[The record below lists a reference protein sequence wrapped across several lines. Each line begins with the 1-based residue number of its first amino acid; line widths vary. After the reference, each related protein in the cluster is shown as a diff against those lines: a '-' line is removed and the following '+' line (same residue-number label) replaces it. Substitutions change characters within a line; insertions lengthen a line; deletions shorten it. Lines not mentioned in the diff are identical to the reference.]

1 MAPVTL
7 VYVFELLAFALV
19 GTLLQGTLLWM
30 SWRLLSRA
38 IPVSY
43 PLLRYRVA
51 GAHFALLS
59 GLPLLTIA
67 LFHLF
72 FAAMGAEISREKP
85 SVDLPPLESS
95 AAHLSMLAGIAGG
108 WLLGAMVHCLKLLRE
123 FAGLAR
129 IARGAPPENLVV
141 AVDRLGRKLG
151 ARRLVQPCI
160 AAVAGPQVVGFRR
173 ATLMIPADFMTALPA
188 AERDAILLHE
198 LAHARRHD
206 FAWNLVQRFGLALAW
221 FHPAAWALYN
231 SMALE
236 REAVCDAVAVGQG
249 ASPKL
254 LAQGLLR
261 LAERRGGQTIAMA
274 STSGATLSDRIHR
287 LLAPAIA
294 PASLLR
300 RAAIAGGMLALF
312 GVAAAL
318 AEPGLN
324 AARMRELYI
333 ASGFGP
339 TVVVN
344 ARDPAGAFGLRI
356 RQGRVV
362 QASIEQQSVPT
373 ERIIQKGDQ
382 VILLGP
388 NRRPA
393 VSLRVSANGR
403 IRWDARGW
411 HSAGS

>member
-1 MAPVTL
+1 MASVTL
-7 VYVFELLAFALV
+7 AYVFELLAFALV

-43 PLLRYRVA
+43 PVLRYRVA
-51 GAHFALLS
+51 GAHFALLAA
-59 GLPLLTIA
+59 LPLLTVA

-85 SVDLPPLESS
+85 SVELPPLESS
-95 AAHLSMLAGIAGG
+95 AAYLSMLAGIAAC

-123 FAGLAR
+123 WAGLAR
-129 IARGAPPENLVV
+129 IARSAAPENLVA
-141 AVDRLGRKLG
+141 AVDRLGKKIG
-151 ARRLVQPCI
+151 ARCLVQPCI
-160 AAVAGPQVVGFRR
+160 AAVASPQVVGFRR
-173 ATLMIPADFMTALPA
+173 ASLMIPADFMTALPA

-206 FAWNLVQRFGLALAW
+206 FAWNLMQRFGLALVW

-231 SMALE
+231 SVALE
-236 REAVCDAVAVGQG
+236 REAVCDAMAVGQG
-249 ASPKL
+249 ASPKS

-261 LAERRGGQTIAMA
+261 LAERRSGHAIAMA
-274 STSGATLSDRIHR
+274 SASGATLSNRVHR
-287 LLAPAIA
+287 LLAPAAA

-300 RAAIAGGMLALF
+300 RTAIAGGVLALF

-362 QASIEQQSVPT
+362 QASIERQSVPT

-403 IRWDARGW
+403 IRWDARG
-411 HSAGS
+411 

>member
-1 MAPVTL
+1 MTL
-7 VYVFELLAFALV
+7 AYVFELLAFALV
-19 GTLLQGTLLWM
+19 GTFLQGTLLWM

-43 PLLRYRVA
+43 PVLRYRVA

-59 GLPLLTIA
+59 GLPLLTIV

-85 SVDLPPLESS
+85 SVDLPPLDSG
-95 AAHLSMLAGIAGG
+95 AAYLSMLAGIAAC

-129 IARGAPPENLVV
+129 IARDAPPEHLVV
-141 AVDRLGRKLG
+141 TVDRLSKKIGGRCL
-151 ARRLVQPCI
+151 AQACI

-173 ATLMIPADFMTALPA
+173 AMLMIPADFMIALPA
-188 AERDAILLHE
+188 AEREAILLHE

-206 FAWNLVQRFGLALAW
+206 FAWNLMQRIGLALVW
-221 FHPAAWALYN
+221 FHPAAWTLYGHL
-231 SMALE
+231 ALE

-254 LAQGLLR
+254 LAQGLVR

-274 STSGATLSDRIHR
+274 SASGATLSDRIHR
-287 LLAPAIA
+287 LLAPAAA
-294 PASLLR
+294 PVSSLR
-300 RAAIAGGMLALF
+300 RAAIAGGVLALF
-312 GVAAAL
+312 SVAAAL

-333 ASGFGP
+333 ASSFGP

-344 ARDPAGAFGLRI
+344 ARDPAGSFALRI

-362 QASIEQQSVPT
+362 QASIEQQFVPA
-373 ERIIQKGDQ
+373 ERIIQNGDA
-382 VILLGP
+382 VVLLGS

-393 VSLRVSANGR
+393 VSLHVAANGR
-403 IRWDARGW
+403 IRWNARD
-411 HSAGS
+411 